1 MFLLLLLPLL
11 FSFSSI
17 SFCIAFFDRRALFGI
32 LCVALFCIVCCP
44 VKLFGYNY
52 AYTVDSACREIEVI
66 FFAQHV
72 RSLLHPKDS
81 KKEGNIF
88 GY

>member
-1 MFLLLLLPLL
+1 MFLLLLLLPLL

-52 AYTVDSACREIEVI
+52 AYTVDSACREIEV
-66 FFAQHV
+66 FFFRATC
-72 RSLLHPKDS
+72 PKFTS
-81 KKEGNIF
+81 SEGLEERR
-88 GY
+88 